1 MALACTPPLG
11 GIQLAV
17 NVTTG
22 TQVRIAC
29 GTGDPNLAA
38 TDSSASDLANAST
51 GSIFL
56 RLDGSTSTSLY
67 VKTGVTSVSNPTGV
81 WTGK

>member
-1 MALACTPPLG
+1 MGLAAAPPLG
-11 GIQLAV
+11 GIQLAQ
-17 NVTTG
+17 NLSTG
-22 TQVRIAC
+22 TQVKVLT
-29 GTGDPNLAA
+29 GNGDPNLAA

-56 RLDGSTSTSLY
+56 RMDGATSTSLY
-67 VKTGVTSVSNPTGV
+67 VKTGVNTASATTGT